1 MFHPVVPMRA
11 GERTTIPPYRAA
23 AGDGIRIIINRF
35 MSITD
40 NSRLTWPGRSDSP
53 IQADPSMPVIVRCEH
68 HRIGTPATTTR
79 LIHGDNLGVLQR
91 LVAER
96 PKSVA
101 CIYIDPPFGIGTV
114 FRTSHATGTRDT
126 TTSDPIAYRD
136 QWSGGIEGYLSF
148 MHPRLI
154 LLRELLTPD
163 GVIFVHCDWRAN
175 AHLRILMG
183 EVFGPE
189 NFRNEILWRRAPNLG
204 KQAASNQLGRTFESI
219 LLFSRTPGKPLRG
232 GHPEITTPYP
242 LTRAGHPK
250 GCFFDELRACWYT
263 TAPRGDYTDESI
275 ARLEADGRIHRS
287 ASGTVYIKYF
297 LEQAPDGCWVKR
309 QRVDTLWDD
318 SAVRPLRHRPR
329 AEDMGYDTQKPEGL
343 LERIVSWATLPGDT
357 VLDAFNGSGTTITV
371 ASKLGREAIGIDV
384 GDASISITRRRLREI
399 PNVEFSIDSLHRFPE
414 EACDSELQAK
424 FGRLSEYAV
433 QVTISGPNV
442 QAVTAWGVGYDV
454 NGTWECLWY
463 SGILRASSVPNSAEI
478 NIPSGIDPDG
488 LIVHVETQKDPKRLS
503 VTPSPEM
510 P

>member
-1 MFHPVVPMRA
+1 
-11 GERTTIPPYRAA
+11 
-23 AGDGIRIIINRF
+23 

-53 IQADPSMPVIVRCEH
+53 IQSDPSMLEIVRCEH
-68 HRIGTPATTTR
+68 HRVGSPSTTTR
-79 LIHGDNLGVLQR
+79 LIHGDNLVILKQ
-91 LVAER
+91 LVAEQ

-114 FRTSHATGTRDT
+114 FRTSHTTGTRDT

-154 LLRELLTPD
+154 LLRELLTAD

-219 LLFSRTPGKPLRG
+219 LVFSRNPGKALRG
-232 GHPEITTPYP
+232 GHPEITTPYL
-242 LTRAGHPK
+242 LTRAGNPK
-250 GCFFDELRACWYT
+250 GCFFDEERACWYT
-263 TAPRGDYTDESI
+263 TAPRGDYTDDSV

-297 LEQAPDGCWVKR
+297 LEQAADGCWVKR

-318 SAVRPLRHRPR
+318 SAVRPLRHRPKS
-329 AEDMGYDTQKPEGL
+329 EDMGYDTQKPEGL
-343 LERIVSWATLPGDT
+343 LERIVTWATLPGDT

-371 ASKLGREAIGIDV
+371 ASKLGRNAIGIDV

-399 PNVEFSIDSLHRFPE
+399 PNVGFAIDALDQVSQR
-414 EACDSELQAK
+414 DSGTELLATLQNV
-424 FGRLSEYAV
+424 SETAV
-433 QVTISGPNV
+433 QVAISGPNA

-463 SGILRASSVPNSAEI
+463 SGILRSNAVPTTVELNK
-478 NIPSGIDPDG
+478 PSGINSDQ
-488 LIVHVETQKDPKRLS
+488 LIVQVETQTQLFRIS
-503 VTPSPEM
+503 ATPSPQM
-510 P
+510 PRFGYNHVDTE

>member
-1 MFHPVVPMRA
+1 MWA
-11 GERTTIPPYRAA
+11 GERTTTPPYRAA

-40 NSRLTWPGRSDSP
+40 NSRLTWPGRSQSP
-53 IQADPSMPVIVRCEH
+53 IQADPSLPEIVRCEH
-68 HRIGTPATTTR
+68 HRIGKPSTATR
-79 LIHGDNLGVLQR
+79 LIHGDNLGVLQH
-91 LVAER
+91 LVAEE

-219 LLFSRTPGKPLRG
+219 LMFSRTPGKPLRG

-242 LTRAGHPK
+242 LTRDGKPK

-263 TAPRGDYTDESI
+263 TAPRGDYTDDSI

-318 SAVRPLRHRPR
+318 SAVRPLRHRPKS
-329 AEDMGYDTQKPEGL
+329 EDMGYDTQKPEGL

-371 ASKLGREAIGIDV
+371 ASKLGRNAIGIDV
-384 GDASISITRRRLREI
+384 GDASVSITRRRLREI
-399 PNVEFSIDSLHRFPE
+399 PNVEFTIDALHRVPE
-414 EACDSELQAK
+414 KACDSELQAT
-424 FGRLSEYAV
+424 LSRITETAV
-433 QVTISGPNV
+433 QVVISGSNV
-442 QAVTAWGVGYDV
+442 EAVTAWGVGYDV

-463 SGILRASSVPNSAEI
+463 SGILRSISIPKSVDI
-478 NIPSGIDPDG
+478 NISSGIDHDR
-488 LIVHVETQKDPKRLS
+488 LIVHVETQTDHTRLS